1 MWICQSVKLAT
12 GPMLVTR
19 PLPVCFKLVAMI
31 WPHNLLQLPPLQCAT
46 EKHVVCAGSCSPC
59 WGVAATAA
67 AAAATAA
74 QVSDIAIAVREGADA
89 IMLSGETGG
98 QDTPE

>member
-1 MWICQSVKLAT
+1 LKQSGDVLLLMASLPKVK
-12 GPMLVTR
+12 
-19 PLPVCFKLVAMI
+19 I
-31 WPHNLLQLPPLQCAT
+31 T
-46 EKHVVCAGSCSPC
+46 EF
-59 WGVAATAA
+59 AATAA